1 MLQKKSCFALIY
13 SLRLVGEDQC
23 KRKDASSFDQTQEKL
38 FVFNFGEKEN
48 IYILILYFKKL
59 YFKSFFGCSSVFGLI
74 LAVKGHTNTITHKI
88 PPS

>member
-1 MLQKKSCFALIY
+1 MKTSVRGKMP
-13 SLRLVGEDQC
+13 V
-23 KRKDASSFDQTQEKL
+23 ASTKLKEKL

-48 IYILILYFKKL
+48 IYILILYFKKKL